1 MRKRM
6 TIVAAGAL
14 LCAGAIAAAQA
25 PPYTVQADRGNF
37 QQAILD
43 PGSKAGNPVQ
53 ATFTGNVV
61 FVVNGVT
68 VRADRAVVK
77 DGEVQLEGNVRMTLP
92 ATK

>member
-25 PPYTVQADRGNF
+25 PPYTVQADRINR
-37 QQAILD
+37 QITWDL
-43 PGSKAGNPVQ
+43 GSKAATPVQ
-53 ATFTGNVV
+53 TTFVGNVV
-61 FVVNGVT
+61 LVVNGVT

-77 DGEVQLEGNVRMTLP
+77 DGEVQLEGNVRLTLP

>member
-6 TIVAAGAL
+6 TIGVAGAL
-14 LCAGAIAAAQA
+14 LCAGAIATAQA
-25 PPYTVQADRGNF
+25 PPYTVQADRINR
-37 QQAILD
+37 QVIWDL
-43 PGSKAGNPVQ
+43 GSKAATPVQ
-53 ATFTGNVV
+53 TTFTGNVV

-77 DGEVQLEGNVRMTLP
+77 DGEVQLEGSVRMTLP